1 MMPLNS
7 ISSDREMNV
16 LSPATAYYALPG
28 DASLPF
34 WRRSAG
40 LTGVIGLH
48 AGALL
53 LLFGMAANPELIKPL
68 QTLTVRMLEMTPV
81 PTPAPQK
88 IEPPKPAPPRKTP
101 PAPPP
106 VMTAAATATAAPVFA
121 VAPQP
126 EPRLIEKPSAS
137 PATPAPPTIVA
148 ARFDADYLQNPKPM
162 YPPMSRRQGEEGKV
176 VLRVRV
182 SAQGASLA
190 VEIKQSSGFT
200 RLDEAARA
208 AVEKWRFIPARQGG
222 EAVESSV
229 LVPLNFTLDN

>member
-81 PTPAPQK
+81 PTPAPQ
-88 IEPPKPAPPRKTP
+88 PSGPRC
-101 PAPPP
+101 
-106 VMTAAATATAAPVFA
+106 
-121 VAPQP
+121 
-126 EPRLIEKPSAS
+126 R
-137 PATPAPPTIVA
+137 PATTP
-148 ARFDADYLQNPKPM
+148 
-162 YPPMSRRQGEEGKV
+162 
-176 VLRVRV
+176 
-182 SAQGASLA
+182 
-190 VEIKQSSGFT
+190 
-200 RLDEAARA
+200 
-208 AVEKWRFIPARQGG
+208 
-222 EAVESSV
+222 
-229 LVPLNFTLDN
+229 